1 VLVLNGNGVTGAA
14 GTEAAHLQ
22 SAGYRVAGA
31 VDAARHDYSE
41 SMVFF
46 VPGWQKEARR
56 LARSVGIRVVAPM
69 DGMRG
74 AQLKGSKVVLLLG
87 T

>member
-14 GTEAAHLQ
+14 SAEAARLQ
-22 SAGYRVAGA
+22 SDGYRVAGA
-31 VDAARHDYSE
+31 VDAERHDYAE

-56 LARSVGIRVVAPM
+56 LAHSVGIRVVAPI
-69 DGMRG
+69 DGIRG
-74 AQLKGSKVVLLLG
+74 PQLKGSKVVLLLG
-87 T
+87 K